1 MIPTWS
7 PIELSLDDEY
17 IQEPILITPR
27 SKAFNIKSKQNEESN
42 STLSTMMDALTLAPH
57 KKYGLDVVFD
67 RVQAEDILMLF
78 DFNRIKKILTTFFIK
93 SGSSFSSSRNAIS
106 DPDAL
111 YLRRKYRTIE
121 RNHKNTFT
129 ELFLSNLVH
138 LLPEDKGGVGGEFR
152 KRSRTS
158 KPWKKPRGKIEF
170 LPDLQKTNVV
180 YSKEDIDQLRRF
192 LRNKSMHQR
201 TSSCTIVEV
210 RAGIF
215 LQNESL
221 LNLADVLK
229 DSGLDFQLCVKSEPY
244 DTLLDLHALSSA
256 MKIVGENRLIL
267 DFPKTLHKDL
277 EKLSTQI
284 KTPGARNSNINS
296 NLHKNVANNIDRS
309 DSILPSSGE
318 MQTPYIAQLG
328 CHTNTLSIMLLAISN
343 MFFRCIL

>member
-1 MIPTWS
+1 MGMDS
-7 PIELSLDDEY
+7 FKLSRD
-17 IQEPILITPR
+17 
-27 SKAFNIKSKQNEESN
+27 
-42 STLSTMMDALTLAPH
+42 

-67 RVQAEDILMLF
+67 RVRTEDILMVF
-78 DFNRIKKILTTFFIK
+78 DFNRIKKILTTFFVK
-93 SGSSFSSSRNAIS
+93 SGSQASDSAIS

-180 YSKEDIDQLRRF
+180 YSKEDVDQLQRF
-192 LRNKSMHQR
+192 LRNKSMHQK

-221 LNLADVLK
+221 LNLAEVLK
-229 DSGLDFQLCVKSEPY
+229 
-244 DTLLDLHALSSA
+244 
-256 MKIVGENRLIL
+256 
-267 DFPKTLHKDL
+267 
-277 EKLSTQI
+277 
-284 KTPGARNSNINS
+284 
-296 NLHKNVANNIDRS
+296 
-309 DSILPSSGE
+309 
-318 MQTPYIAQLG
+318 
-328 CHTNTLSIMLLAISN
+328 
-343 MFFRCIL
+343 